1 MLTNKMISVEHCLE
15 SILRQARRFRANIS
29 VRGREVVVSD
39 GSYHGWDCN
48 SSWYSHFR
56 NYWLI
61 AEWPYFTCVK
71 STVTWVS
78 TTPIPHMSDDF
89 PMHHRPVQ
97 INIGFNR
104 DVYVYT
110 SLVLISKFQLRS
122 KVMSH
127 VDLTFHSNQH
137 LLTLGTRKLNSTPEC
152 ETTCYRYSFH
162 NDSQVKFR
170 CFIPQFITICF
181 TVVLCWLTYNLG
193 NLHLNI
199 KNL

>member
-1 MLTNKMISVEHCLE
+1 MKIDNRWNPKQTVSDSLKINNIYYNYSWWWQIPSICNKTWSISVEHCLE

-48 SSWYSHFR
+48 SSWYNHFR

-97 INIGFNR
+97 INIGFN
-104 DVYVYT
+104 
-110 SLVLISKFQLRS
+110 
-122 KVMSH
+122 
-127 VDLTFHSNQH
+127 
-137 LLTLGTRKLNSTPEC
+137 
-152 ETTCYRYSFH
+152 
-162 NDSQVKFR
+162 
-170 CFIPQFITICF
+170 
-181 TVVLCWLTYNLG
+181 
-193 NLHLNI
+193 
-199 KNL
+199 

>member
-1 MLTNKMISVEHCLE
+1 MLTNTMISVEHCLE

-78 TTPIPHMSDDF
+78 TTPSLICLTIF
-89 PMHHRPVQ
+89 Q
-97 INIGFNR
+97 CTTGLFKLI
-104 DVYVYT
+104 
-110 SLVLISKFQLRS
+110 LVLISKFQLKS

-137 LLTLGTRKLNSTPEC
+137 LLTLGTRKLNLTPEC

-181 TVVLCWLTYNLG
+181 TVALCWLTYNLG

>member
-1 MLTNKMISVEHCLE
+1 MLTNTMISVEHCLE

-56 NYWLI
+56 NYWLLLSDLI
-61 AEWPYFTCVK
+61 LPVWNQPWLECQLPPSLICLTIFQC
-71 STVTWVS
+71 
-78 TTPIPHMSDDF
+78 TTGLFKLI
-89 PMHHRPVQ
+89 
-97 INIGFNR
+97 
-104 DVYVYT
+104 
-110 SLVLISKFQLRS
+110 LVLISKFQLRS

-137 LLTLGTRKLNSTPEC
+137 LLTLGTRKLNLTPEC

>member
-1 MLTNKMISVEHCLE
+1 MLTNTMISVEHCLE

-78 TTPIPHMSDDF
+78 ICLTIFQCTTGLFKLI
-89 PMHHRPVQ
+89 
-97 INIGFNR
+97 
-104 DVYVYT
+104 
-110 SLVLISKFQLRS
+110 LVLISKFQLKS

-137 LLTLGTRKLNSTPEC
+137 LLTLGTRKLNLTPEC
-152 ETTCYRYSFH
+152 ETTFFIMTAKLNSEISYH
-162 NDSQVKFR
+162 N
-170 CFIPQFITICF
+170 
-181 TVVLCWLTYNLG
+181 
-193 NLHLNI
+193 
-199 KNL
+199 